1 MTDAQHNPLILGF
14 VADLF
19 FAVKIEKA
27 ADQLDFEVRW
37 IENADQIAPEG
48 PGDLNEHQ
56 AEPLVGR
63 EGALLDDLTKWKPS
77 LIIFDL
83 NNRSIPWNRW
93 INLLTSV
100 PATRRIPIICFG
112 SHMDVEAMKAARSA
126 GAKKVLARSIFVSQL
141 PQLIRKYARL
151 IDQDALLESCQKP
164 LPEIAVRG
172 LEAFNRGEYFEAHE
186 HLEKAWM
193 DDQDPGREL
202 YQAVLQV
209 AVAYFQILRG
219 NYKGAAKLFLRM
231 RQWID
236 PLPDVCRGIEVGRLR
251 AEARLVHQKLFE
263 LGPNRIK
270 ELDLNMLRPVSYQ
283 LIDRDS
289 NNDG

>member
-1 MTDAQHNPLILGF
+1 VTDAQHNPLILGF

-27 ADQLDFEVRW
+27 ANQLDFEIRW
-37 IENADQIAPEG
+37 IENADQIAPED

-63 EGALLDDLTKWKPS
+63 EGVLLDNITKWKPS

-83 NNRSIPWNRW
+83 NNPSIPWNKW

-100 PATRRIPIICFG
+100 PASRRIPIICFG
-112 SHMDVEAMKAARSA
+112 SHIDVEVMKAARLA

-141 PQLIRKYARL
+141 PEVIKKYARL
-151 IDQDALLESCQKP
+151 IDQDALLESCQKS

-172 LEAFNRGEYFEAHE
+172 LEAFNRGDYFEAHE
-186 HLEKAWM
+186 HLEKVWM
-193 DDQDPGREL
+193 DDQGPGREL

-209 AVAYFQILRG
+209 AVAYYQILRG

-236 PLPDVCRGIEVGRLR
+236 PLPDVCRGVDIGKLR
-251 AEARLVHQKLFE
+251 AEAQLVHQKLLE

-270 ELDLNMLRPVSYQ
+270 ELDLSMLRPVSYRLKEQ
-283 LIDRDS
+283 DGS
-289 NNDG
+289 NDE

>member
-1 MTDAQHNPLILGF
+1 VTDAQHNPLILGF

-27 ADQLDFEVRW
+27 ANQLNFEVRW

-48 PGDLNEHQ
+48 PGGLGEHQ

-63 EGALLDDLTKWKPS
+63 EAVLLDDLTKWKPS

-83 NNRSIPWNRW
+83 NNSSVPWKKW

-112 SHMDVEAMKAARSA
+112 SHMDVEVMKAASLA
-126 GAKKVLARSIFVSQL
+126 GAKKVLARSIFVSRL
-141 PQLIRKYARL
+141 PELIKKYARV

-164 LPEIAVRG
+164 LAEIAVRG
-172 LEAFNRGEYFEAHE
+172 LEEFNRGEYFEAHE
-186 HLEKAWM
+186 HLERAWM
-193 DDQDPGREL
+193 DDQSPGREL

-209 AVAYFQILRG
+209 AVAYYQILRG
-219 NYKGAAKLFLRM
+219 NYRGAAKLFLRM

-236 PLPDVCRGIEVGRLR
+236 LLPDVCRGVDIGKLR
-251 AEARLVHQKLFE
+251 TEARLVHQKLLE

-270 ELDLNMLRPVSYQ
+270 ELDLSMLRPVSYQ
-283 LIDRDS
+283 LTERDG
-289 NNDG
+289 NDDE